1 MTAGVGLAGT
11 DEGSVLDGVVGV
23 TEMVVSTAEI
33 GALLSV
39 ELRRDTL
46 YLLSPVSVGFA
57 AGSDCSV
64 ADSSG

>member
-1 MTAGVGLAGT
+1 MIAGVGLEGT
-11 DEGSVLDGVVGV
+11 DEGSVLDGVVEV
-23 TEMVVSTAEI
+23 TGIVVSTAEI
-33 GALLSV
+33 GAPLSV

-57 AGSDCSV
+57 AGSDRSV

>member
-1 MTAGVGLAGT
+1 MVAEAGFAGT

-23 TEMVVSTAEI
+23 TGIVVSTAEI
-33 GALLSV
+33 GAPLSV
-39 ELRRDTL
+39 ELRRVTL

-64 ADSSG
+64 ADSPG

>member
-1 MTAGVGLAGT
+1 MIAGVGFAET
-11 DEGSVLDGVVGV
+11 DEDSVLDGVVGV
-23 TEMVVSTAEI
+23 TGIVVSTAGI
-33 GALLSV
+33 GAPLSV

-57 AGSDCSV
+57 AGSDSSV

>member
-1 MTAGVGLAGT
+1 MFAFVGFAES

-23 TEMVVSTAEI
+23 TGIVVATAEI
-33 GALLSV
+33 GAPLSV
-39 ELRRDTL
+39 ELRRDTV

-57 AGSDCSV
+57 AGSDSPV

>member
-1 MTAGVGLAGT
+1 MTAGVGFAGT

-46 YLLSPVSVGFA
+46 YLLSRVSVGFA